1 MVPHLA
7 RCHRKNDC
15 LFAKKN
21 KTKTDGSLKLKNHTV
36 QQQSISTC
44 SNKYII
50 NAKLS
55 YSCVKTTSFKDFMP
69 RCIWNSYENQS
80 SLNNIK

>member
-21 KTKTDGSLKLKNHTV
+21 KTKTDGSLKLKKSH
-36 QQQSISTC
+36 STTTEH
-44 SNKYII
+44 I
-50 NAKLS
+50 NL
-55 YSCVKTTSFKDFMP
+55 
-69 RCIWNSYENQS
+69 Q
-80 SLNNIK
+80 